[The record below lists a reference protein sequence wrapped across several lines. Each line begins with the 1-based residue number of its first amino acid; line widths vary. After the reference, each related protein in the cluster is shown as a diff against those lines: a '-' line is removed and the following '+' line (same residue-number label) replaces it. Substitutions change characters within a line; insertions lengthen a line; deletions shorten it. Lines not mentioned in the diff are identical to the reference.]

1 MTTVQT
7 VPGKAC
13 GVSWT
18 GDPGF
23 RKMGAMCGR
32 FAADLDYSVLA
43 EHYGARQAPGLPK
56 PSWNISPGSV
66 IALVAQDRQGHRH
79 LHPARWNLIPSWSNS
94 DRMAYP
100 THNARAESALTKRT
114 YADSARSRRAIIP
127 ASGYYEWT
135 RDHQPYYFQAPESPA
150 LNIAGLYSW
159 WRSGPGQPWLLT
171 ATILTIEATPEAARV
186 HDRMPLLITEADL
199 DSWLD
204 PGVEGR
210 LILPR
215 VRQNGR
221 QACQGLVMH
230 PVAPLKGDGPQL
242 TEDIVLDTRMKPS
255 FQAASLDVGS
265 TDDALWESGAA
276 RPGGNTMPG
285 KEPRQPTVMG
295 KSPATSRSTPA

>member
-1 MTTVQT
+1 
-7 VPGKAC
+7 
-13 GVSWT
+13 
-18 GDPGF
+18 
-23 RKMGAMCGR
+23 MCGR
-32 FAADLDYSVLA
+32 FAADLDYSSLA
-43 EHYGARQAPGLPK
+43 QHYGARQAPGLPE

-66 IALVAQDRQGHRH
+66 IALVAQDRHGQRH
-79 LHPARWNLIPSWSNS
+79 LHPARWNLVPSWSES
-94 DRMAYP
+94 DQMAYP
-100 THNARAESALTKRT
+100 THNARVESALTKRT
-114 YADSARSRRAIIP
+114 YADSARSCRAIIP

-215 VRQNGR
+215 VRQTGR